1 MNKNPYLILAFASLC
16 WSGNHIV
23 GRAIAG
29 HFPPLTI
36 STIRWFIPAII
47 LWIAVRSRIEQ
58 DWPLICRHWIVM
70 LWLGATGGILFSAL
84 QYVGLQYTSAVNVSI
99 LNSLVPVLIIAASAL
114 IFRDRILP
122 IQLLGILTSLIG
134 VLIIVTRGNL
144 NALLQLS
151 FNHGDV
157 IIIVNMIVFAIYAAY
172 LRLRPKIHW
181 MSFLFVLAVVS
192 AVGTM
197 PFAIFELA
205 SGRIPE
211 LNVGTIAGGLNINSV
226 PDRAAIGIDIRT
238 IPGQN
243 HAGIRT
249 QLASYIGT
257 DVELG
262 TRLDAQSVW
271 TNPNDA
277 WIGTVVR
284 TAREIAGVG
293 GEIGAA
299 PYFTD
304 ASILT
309 PALGTPPTAI
319 IGPGE
324 LELAHQ
330 TDEYC
335 LVSRIEQATEIY
347 SAIIRDWCGL

>member
-1 MNKNPYLILAFASLC
+1 MKKNPYLILAFASLC

-47 LWIAVRSRIEQ
+47 LWIAGRTRIEQ
-58 DWPLICRHWIVM
+58 DWPLIRRHWVVM

-122 IQLLGILTSLIG
+122 IQLLGLLTSLIG

-211 LNVGTIAGGLNINSV
+211 LNVGTITAALYVSIFPSLIAFAAWNYGVEHIGANRSGPFLHLV
-226 PDRAAIGIDIRT
+226 PLYTAL
-238 IPGQN
+238 
-243 HAGIRT
+243 
-249 QLASYIGT
+249 LASIFLGE
-257 DVELG
+257 ELMIFHALG
-262 TRLDAQSVW
+262 LLMILVGVWIAARGHASPQSVRQS
-271 TNPNDA
+271 N
-277 WIGTVVR
+277 
-284 TAREIAGVG
+284 
-293 GEIGAA
+293 
-299 PYFTD
+299 
-304 ASILT
+304 
-309 PALGTPPTAI
+309 
-319 IGPGE
+319 
-324 LELAHQ
+324 
-330 TDEYC
+330 
-335 LVSRIEQATEIY
+335 
-347 SAIIRDWCGL
+347 

>member
-47 LWIAVRSRIEQ
+47 LWIAGRSRIEQ
-58 DWPLICRHWIVM
+58 DWPLICRHWVVM

-211 LNVGTIAGGLNINSV
+211 LNVGTIAAALYVSIFPSLVAFAAWNYGVEHIGANRSGPFLHLV
-226 PDRAAIGIDIRT
+226 PLYTAL
-238 IPGQN
+238 
-243 HAGIRT
+243 
-249 QLASYIGT
+249 LASIFLGE
-257 DVELG
+257 ELM
-262 TRLDAQSVW
+262 
-271 TNPNDA
+271 
-277 WIGTVVR
+277 I
-284 TAREIAGVG
+284 
-293 GEIGAA
+293 
-299 PYFTD
+299 FH
-304 ASILT
+304 
-309 PALGTPPTAI
+309 ALGLLMI
-319 IGPGE
+319 
-324 LELAHQ
+324 
-330 TDEYC
+330 
-335 LVSRIEQATEIY
+335 LVGVWIAARGRALPQSATQ
-347 SAIIRDWCGL
+347 GK